1 MCDWERPAGLALGLT
16 FNPSWAVDADAS
28 WEAFDKAN
36 ACERLADIIRIAVEA
51 TKDAAL
57 PNGLQGLEALGH
69 VWIEASIKAWIE
81 HGQLAARASASA
93 KMVPALVEQALAESR
108 QPFIDECRENSRRA
122 RLYK

>member
-57 PNGLQGLEALGH
+57 PNGLQGLAALGH
-69 VWIEASIKAWIE
+69 VWIEAAINAWIE
-81 HGQLAARASASA
+81 HGRLEIGRAS
-93 KMVPALVEQALAESR
+93 
-108 QPFIDECRENSRRA
+108 CRERVWPYVEIWVVDVSF
-122 RLYK
+122 KKKKTE